1 MVTVTIENNKFKFHG
16 TFDCGYAGLYRD
28 DQIIFNGDPDDVRG
42 DGLQGKDVSEY
53 SDEELAAEIAAFYN
67 AAEAH
72 IQEHIQQF
80 NDAFLFQLFN
90 DFEAC
95 GYPFWEHP
103 NMVNPEFLRKHPDFD
118 LNHSYSKEEF
128 SDSVYIPENAG
139 HMEISYREEY
149 PMFNFEYYLSHLKL
163 HRISVVDFGDEAW
176 ISFMISDAMNYLCQL
191 IGDVKPDFTFNDWNN
206 G

>member
-80 NDAFLFQLFN
+80 NDEFLFQLFN

-95 GYPFWEHP
+95 GYPFW
-103 NMVNPEFLRKHPDFD
+103 
-118 LNHSYSKEEF
+118 
-128 SDSVYIPENAG
+128 
-139 HMEISYREEY
+139 
-149 PMFNFEYYLSHLKL
+149 
-163 HRISVVDFGDEAW
+163 
-176 ISFMISDAMNYLCQL
+176 
-191 IGDVKPDFTFNDWNN
+191 
-206 G
+206 